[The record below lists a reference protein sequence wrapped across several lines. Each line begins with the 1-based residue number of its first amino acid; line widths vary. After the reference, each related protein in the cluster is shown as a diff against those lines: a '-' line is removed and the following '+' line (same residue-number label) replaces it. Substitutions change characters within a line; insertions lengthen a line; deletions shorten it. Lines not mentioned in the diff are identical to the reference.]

1 MKKLSVVVAGTGQIR
16 DVEIQPGTTAG
27 DVLHQL
33 NLPDYL
39 LCKGPNEPFFAAAE
53 SVYDKV
59 KDGEKIFASTKA
71 EVGVARM
78 RVRDLGTRPAPA
90 SLRELFSRVV
100 RGHAP
105 SIPVQRRQIP
115 YWQERGWTRQ
125 GQHLHRQLPDAATAR
140 FRAGSSEQRSGH
152 IDFYLYNPS
161 HGNPQP
167 QPLDLLSASRQRL
180 VPGPHGAASPRMSAR
195 ESSPS
200 ND

>member
-27 DVLHQL
+27 DILHQL

-39 LCKGPNEPFFAAAE
+39 LSKGPNEPFFAAAE

-71 EVGVARM
+71 EVGIARM
-78 RVRDLGTRPAPA
+78 RVKDLGTRPAPA
-90 SLRELFSRVV
+90 SIREMFSRVV
-100 RGHAP
+100 RGHGPRYFRPAP
-105 SIPVQRRQIP
+105 PDPVLAGTRLDPRRK
-115 YWQERGWTRQ
+115 
-125 GQHLHRQLPDAATAR
+125 HLHRHLSNALRGVSRLDRRGTVRPHQLSIFTTRRRKSGATAIGPAFRIAATTGIWSTWR
-140 FRAGSSEQRSGH
+140 G
-152 IDFYLYNPS
+152 D
-161 HGNPQP
+161 
-167 QPLDLLSASRQRL
+167 
-180 VPGPHGAASPRMSAR
+180 PRTSAR